1 VNKLLIV
8 DDEPLVCVG
17 IQSMLKWEDL
27 GIEIAGTARNG
38 QQALEL
44 IENIRPDIVITD
56 IKMPLKS
63 GLEVAEECA
72 QKYGKLP
79 LFIILTS
86 FEEFEFVRRAL
97 GLQAVDYLIK
107 LELTPESLTA
117 SVTKALSMLE
127 DIHKADAPPSIPPAL
142 PARQEN
148 IQGLREKFFLRLCN
162 NLFETKEQYLAQ
174 KEELGLDFS
183 YSAMMAVSGEIEAP
197 LNNYTDHEKLRA
209 LYTSCIQMVREMLEK
224 SFTCYTVVPD
234 ARHFTLVF
242 CLEGTSR
249 TVPADGEEV
258 KGRLSPPDRE
268 WRKRLEDGL
277 KKTIGIVHNYFNVH
291 IRMAAGIPVEDPL
304 MLEISYLSARRAFEE
319 TSREC
324 PLRFSETPD
333 YKQQVIARVEDYIR
347 RNLEKHLSLHEVA
360 EVFNFS
366 PNYLSQLFSK
376 YAGEGFVDY
385 ISAMRINAAK
395 EMLARGE
402 GPIYT
407 IAEKL
412 GFESAFYFSKVFKRV
427 EGISPRDF
435 LHKLE
440 LQNEK
445 QGEGN

>member
-1 VNKLLIV
+1 MNKLLIV

-17 IQSMLKWEDL
+17 LQSMLKWDEL
-27 GIEIAGTARNG
+27 GIEIVGTARNG
-38 QQALEL
+38 QQALDL
-44 IENIRPDIVITD
+44 IESLRPDIVITD
-56 IKMPLKS
+56 IKMPIKS

-72 QKYGKLP
+72 QKYDKLP

-97 GLQAVDYLIK
+97 GLRAVDYLVK

-117 SVTKALSMLE
+117 SVTKALSILENIRKEDML
-127 DIHKADAPPSIPPAL
+127 SIPDG
-142 PARQEN
+142 REN
-148 IQGLREKFFLRLCN
+148 IQGLKEKFFLRLCN

-183 YSAMMAVSGEIEAP
+183 CPAMMAVTGEVETP
-197 LNNYTDHEKLRA
+197 LNNYDDHEKLQA
-209 LYTSCIQMVREMLEK
+209 LYTSSIQMVREMLEK
-224 SFTCYTVVPD
+224 AFTCYTVVLD
-234 ARHFTLVF
+234 TRHFTLVF
-242 CLEGTSR
+242 CL
-249 TVPADGEEV
+249 D
-258 KGRLSPPDRE
+258 DRDSTK
-268 WRKRLEDGL
+268 WRKQLEEGIQ
-277 KKTIGIVHNYFNVH
+277 KTIGIVHNYFNVH

-304 MLEISYLSARRAFEE
+304 MLEASYLSARRAFEE

-324 PLRFSETPD
+324 PIRFSDTPD
-333 YKQQVIARVEDYIR
+333 YKQQIITKVEEYIR
-347 RNLEKHLSLHEVA
+347 QNLDKHLSLHEVA

-376 YAGEGFVDY
+376 YAGEGFVDF

-402 GPIYT
+402 GPIYK

-412 GFESAFYFSKVFKRV
+412 GFENAFYFSKVFKRV

-445 QGEGN
+445 QGEGDQ

>member
-1 VNKLLIV
+1 MNKLLIV

-44 IENIRPDIVITD
+44 IESLGPDIVITD

-72 QKYGKLP
+72 RKYGELP

-97 GLQAVDYLIK
+97 GLRAVDYLIK
-107 LELTPESLTA
+107 LELTPETLTA
-117 SVTKALSMLE
+117 SVTRALSMLE
-127 DIHKADAPPSIPPAL
+127 NIRKTDTPIP

-162 NLFETKEQYLAQ
+162 NLFETKEQYLTQ

-183 YSAMMAVSGEIEAP
+183 CPAMMAVLGEVEAP
-197 LNNYTDHEKLRA
+197 LNNYTDHEKLQA

-224 SFTCYTVVPD
+224 TFTCYTVVPD
-234 ARHFTLVF
+234 SRHFILVF
-242 CLEGTSR
+242 CLN
-249 TVPADGEEV
+249 
-258 KGRLSPPDRE
+258 DRDSAK
-268 WRKRLEDGL
+268 WRKQLEEGL
-277 KKTIGIVHNYFNVH
+277 RKTIGIVHNYFNVH

-304 MLEISYLSARRAFEE
+304 MLETSYLSARRAYEE
-319 TSREC
+319 TSRES
-324 PLRFSETPD
+324 PLRFSDTPD

-347 RNLEKHLSLHEVA
+347 HNLDKHLSLHEVA

-385 ISAMRINAAK
+385 ISAERIRAAK
-395 EMLARGE
+395 EMLVRGE

-412 GFESAFYFSKVFKRV
+412 GFENAFYFSKVFKRV

-440 LQNEK
+440 LQKEK
-445 QGEGN
+445 QGDDGE